1 MRNRKVSSILAVAIS
16 LEMIL
21 TPVMANEQAA
31 TETRRVDNPVN
42 APRRN
47 VNDGINN
54 TAETIG
60 MGLGLVGQ
68 VWDNA
73 MRANSPQTPQNPQLA
88 ADMQKLREQ
97 MTPQP
102 DKYFNPQKLSQIPGL
117 ANYLALNNINPA
129 TLDCKSLPTTLH
141 DARPEVCRVGLSS
154 TVNKPPQVQMAEM
167 FSYFNQ
173 YFQVSKM
180 YRNYTA
186 DSNADGQSFGVGCMN
201 NAMNVLNG
209 FFKYRTDELDKLTT
223 NLEAMQN
230 QFREASRADLDAIE
244 DAVAVLD
251 GGDSTIADK
260 VRTRRP
266 DLFDFKKRFNNP
278 ACNSMFA
285 GDTLNEKGRQGG
297 LNDINKE
304 IRTSLTTKTGRYSG
318 ESYST
323 AHTTVVEDINKMAD
337 SVGRQLELDF
347 PTFANNAQGYGDFL
361 KGLPDAVSS
370 STGANQALRPDLFAD
385 IRTRFSQRMTR
396 LTEQRGLLQNEIGSR
411 GGGNAGQILQS
422 LGRPNFEADV
432 AALENRMKNECFQ
445 QSLASVNR
453 ERLMS
458 RVYDPTGS
466 QHSNRFAS
474 SFLKDKLNQIL
485 DDNSSS
491 LEKKLADLRALE
503 TQTGATHY
511 LRMENSYEVQ
521 DVDQQGNVQ
530 TTVVGASSVR
540 TPAVFFSDLIRNCNA
555 QFRANRLGNQIT
567 GAGAIQQMRQLNQ
580 DFQNLARTQASEI
593 RRDVRKRLIECATPQ
608 EASNS
613 VQGSCTSER
622 FNTASPGFCA
632 NAALSCSQNMQACSR
647 QAEGFVQEIKGQ
659 RTARVN
665 NYKALMQKNKQD
677 IVKIFDSALAR
688 YMRDGEQLRGV
699 FGAGFSSPAGIQR
712 EVPEGQRYLNEF
724 SQATDRSPDGK
735 LLLEDPDQYVAMFKA
750 NIDRLKES
758 VKKQQDQILG
768 GDATGQGKGT
778 PGLLGNHIKQ
788 TERNYAAVVAE
799 ATRISDECKG
809 KHDAAVAQQ
818 EQELRRQQEEAQKR
832 NRETGE
838 KQQEFCQRFSMWAN
852 GHPNAACQGN
862 INDLTSTV
870 ARLSGGSGSE
880 IARFQEMCAGTQ
892 NTSTSGQEDRVIE
905 ICAPFRTPSPA
916 GGNNNA
922 EITRLESVTEADR
935 TEEQRRTLAR
945 LIRERDE
952 GAAGS
957 DTGNQTLRGNCE
969 IYNRCNSQQTTTTQ
983 NVPGQTTPVES
994 RQGCREAYLSSI
1006 VRNIV
1011 RASGRPVET
1020 PTADSAPAFCRA
1032 GNNTDRNTPEGTILD
1047 QVRRRLEAGATAR

>member
-1 MRNRKVSSILAVAIS
+1 MRNRKLSSFLAMALS
-16 LEMIL
+16 LEMVLSPVIAVAQD
-21 TPVMANEQAA
+21 TP
-31 TETRRVDNPVN
+31 TTPP
-42 APRRN
+42 PRRN
-47 VNDGINN
+47 VNDGINSA
-54 TAETIG
+54 AETIG
-60 MGLGLVGQ
+60 LGIGLAGQ

-73 MRANSPQTPQNPQLA
+73 MRANQPAAQQNPQLA

-102 DKYFNPQKLSQIPGL
+102 DKYFNPQKLLQIPGL
-117 ANYLALNNINPA
+117 GNYLALNNINPA
-129 TLDCKSLPTTLH
+129 SLDCKSLPTTLH

-154 TVNKPPQVQMAEM
+154 TVGKPPQVQMAEM
-167 FSYFNQ
+167 FSYYNQ

-186 DSNADGQSFGVGCMN
+186 DSNAEGQSFGVGCMN

-285 GDTLNEKGRQGG
+285 GDTLNDKGREGG
-297 LNDINKE
+297 LNNINRE
-304 IRTSLTTKTGRYSG
+304 IRTSLTTKTGNYSG
-318 ESYST
+318 ESYSA
-323 AHTTVVEDINKMAD
+323 AHSTVVEDINKMAD

-347 PTFANNAQGYGDFL
+347 PSFANNAQGYGDFL

-370 STGANQALRPDLFAD
+370 TTGANQALRPDLFAD
-385 IRTRFSQRMTR
+385 VRTRFAQRMTR
-396 LTEQRGLLQNEIGSR
+396 LTEQRSLLQNEIGSR

-432 AALENRMKNECFQ
+432 NALENRMKNECFQ

-453 ERLMS
+453 QRLMS
-458 RVYDPTGS
+458 NIYDPTGS

-485 DDNSSS
+485 DDTTSS

-503 TQTGATHY
+503 AQTGASHY

-530 TTVVGASSVR
+530 TTVVGASTVR

-555 QFRANRLGNQIT
+555 QFRANRLGNQVT

-580 DFQNLARTQASEI
+580 DFQSLARTQASEI
-593 RRDVRKRLIECATPQ
+593 RREVRKRLIECANPQ
-608 EASNS
+608 DASNS
-613 VQGSCTSER
+613 VQGSCTSAR

-632 NAALSCSQNMQACSR
+632 NAALTCSQNMQACSR

-688 YMRDGEQLRGV
+688 YMRDGEMLRGI

-712 EVPEGQRYLNEF
+712 EVPEGQRYLSDF
-724 SQATDRSPDGK
+724 SQATERSPDGK
-735 LLLEDPDQYVAMFKA
+735 LLLEDPDKYVEMFKA
-750 NIDRLKES
+750 NIAALKES

-768 GDATGQGKGT
+768 GDSTGQGKGT
-778 PGLLGNHIKQ
+778 PGLLGRHIQQ
-788 TERNYAAVVAE
+788 TERNYAAVVAD
-799 ATRISDECKG
+799 ANRIADECKG
-809 KHDAAVAQQ
+809 KHDQAVAQQ
-818 EQELRRQQEEAQKR
+818 EQQLRQQQEEAQKR
-832 NRETGE
+832 ARETGE

-862 INDLTSTV
+862 VNDLTSAV

-892 NTSTSGQEDRVIE
+892 NTSTSGQEDRALE
-905 ICAPFRTPSPA
+905 ICTPFRTNSPA
-916 GGNNNA
+916 GRDNTA
-922 EITRLESVTEADR
+922 EIARLEGITERD
-935 TEEQRRTLAR
+935 EEQSRTLAR
-945 LIRERDE
+945 LIRERDQGTA
-952 GAAGS
+952 GAGAGS
-957 DTGNQTLRGNCE
+957 QTLRQYCE
-969 IYNRCNSQQTTTTQ
+969 RYNACNDRQYTMPSTAPNQTGPAATATQ
-983 NVPGQTTPVES
+983 AG
-994 RQGCREAYLSSI
+994 GCRESEMNGL

-1011 RASGRPVET
+1011 RSSGRPVEP

-1032 GNNTDRNTPEGTILD
+1032 GNNTDRNTPESILD
-1047 QVRRRLEAGATAR
+1047 QVRRRIEAGSTATAR